1 MQEVANRQLKE
12 SRKKIFSRFERNRDI
27 LIVDDEE
34 SIGVGMS
41 ETLKD
46 AGYNVRY
53 VTSGAEAI
61 EAVRKKPYGLVF
73 MDIVMPG
80 VNGLDAFRKIKQ
92 FRGGDTKVV
101 LFTGFFRDAE
111 NIIFEGVKEGMID
124 EFLRKPFFAEEIIN
138 TAKKYV

>member
-1 MQEVANRQLKE
+1 MQEVANQPLKE
-12 SRKKIFSRFERNRDI
+12 KRRKFLSRFERNRDI

-80 VNGLDAFRKIKQ
+80 INGLDAFRRIKQ
-92 FRGGDTKVV
+92 FRGDTKVV

-111 NIIFEGVKEGMID
+111 NIIFEGVREGMID

-138 TAKKYV
+138 TARKYV

>member
-61 EAVRKKPYGLVF
+61 EAVKKKPYGLVF

-80 VNGLDAFRKIKQ
+80 INGLDAFRKIKQ

-124 EFLRKPFFAEEIIN
+124 DFLRKPFFAEEIVN
-138 TAKKYV
+138 TARKYV

>member
-1 MQEVANRQLKE
+1 MQEVANQQLKE
-12 SRKKIFSRFERNRDI
+12 RRKKLVSRFERNRDI

-34 SIGVGMS
+34 SIGVGMT

-61 EAVRKKPYGLVF
+61 EAVKKKPYGLVF

-80 VNGLDAFRKIKQ
+80 INGLDAFRRIKQ
-92 FRGGDTKVV
+92 FRGDTKVV

-124 EFLRKPFFAEEIIN
+124 EFLRKPFFAEEIVN
-138 TAKKYV
+138 TARKYV

>member
-61 EAVRKKPYGLVF
+61 EAV
-73 MDIVMPG
+73 
-80 VNGLDAFRKIKQ
+80 Q
-92 FRGGDTKVV
+92 
-101 LFTGFFRDAE
+101 
-111 NIIFEGVKEGMID
+111 
-124 EFLRKPFFAEEIIN
+124 N
-138 TAKKYV
+138 TAAGYLEAIGALRITKAPGGLTVE

>member
-61 EAVRKKPYGLVF
+61 EAVKKKPYGLVF

-80 VNGLDAFRKIKQ
+80 INGLDAFRKIKQ

-138 TAKKYV
+138 TARKYV

>member
-1 MQEVANRQLKE
+1 RRSFL
-12 SRKKIFSRFERNRDI
+12 SRFERSRDI

-34 SIGVGMS
+34 SVGVGMT

-53 VTSGAEAI
+53 VTSGTEAI
-61 EAVRKKPYGLVF
+61 EAVTRKPFGLVF

-80 VNGLDAFRKIKQ
+80 INGLDAFRRIKHI
-92 FRGGDTKVV
+92 RGDTKVV

-138 TAKKYV
+138 TARKYV

>member
-124 EFLRKPFFAEEIIN
+124 EFLRKPFFAEEIVN
-138 TAKKYV
+138 TARKYV

>member
-34 SIGVGMS
+34 SIGVGMT

-124 EFLRKPFFAEEIIN
+124 EFLRKPFFAEEIVN
-138 TAKKYV
+138 TARKYV

>member
-1 MQEVANRQLKE
+1 MQEVANQPLKE
-12 SRKKIFSRFERNRDI
+12 KRRKFLSRFERNRDI
-27 LIVDDEE
+27 LIGDDEE
-34 SIGVGMS
+34 SIGVGMT

-80 VNGLDAFRKIKQ
+80 VNGLDAFRKIKK
-92 FRGGDTKVV
+92 FRGGDTKGV

-111 NIIFEGVKEGMID
+111 NIIFEGGKEGMRD
-124 EFLRKPFFAEEIIN
+124 G
-138 TAKKYV
+138 

>member
-1 MQEVANRQLKE
+1 MQEVANQQLKE
-12 SRKKIFSRFERNRDI
+12 KRRRFLSRFERNRDI

-34 SIGVGMS
+34 SIGVGMT

-53 VTSGAEAI
+53 VTSGVEAI
-61 EAVRKKPYGLVF
+61 EAVEKKPFGLVF

-80 VNGLDAFRKIKQ
+80 INGLDAFRRIKQ
-92 FRGGDTKVV
+92 LRGDTKVV

-138 TAKKYV
+138 TARKYV

>member
-1 MQEVANRQLKE
+1 MQEVANQQLKE
-12 SRKKIFSRFERNRDI
+12 RRKKLFSRFEKNRDI

-34 SIGVGMS
+34 SIGVGMT

-80 VNGLDAFRKIKQ
+80 INGLDAFRRIKQ
-92 FRGGDTKVV
+92 FRGIRRWSCLPASLGTPRI
-101 LFTGFFRDAE
+101 LFSKA
-111 NIIFEGVKEGMID
+111 
-124 EFLRKPFFAEEIIN
+124 
-138 TAKKYV
+138 

>member
-1 MQEVANRQLKE
+1 MQEVANQQLKE
-12 SRKKIFSRFERNRDI
+12 RRKKLFSRFEKNRDI

-34 SIGVGMS
+34 SIGVGMT

-61 EAVRKKPYGLVF
+61 EAVKKKPYGLVF

-80 VNGLDAFRKIKQ
+80 INGLDAFRRIKQ
-92 FRGGDTKVV
+92 FRGDTKVV

-124 EFLRKPFFAEEIIN
+124 EFLRKPFFAEEIVN
-138 TAKKYV
+138 TARKYV

>member
-138 TAKKYV
+138 TARKYV